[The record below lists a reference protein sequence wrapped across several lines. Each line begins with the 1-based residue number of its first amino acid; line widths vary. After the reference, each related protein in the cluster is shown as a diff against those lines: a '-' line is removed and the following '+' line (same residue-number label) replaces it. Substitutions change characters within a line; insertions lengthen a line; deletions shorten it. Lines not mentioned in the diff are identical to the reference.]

1 MKQVI
6 GLILVFVFIA
16 IAFLHIY
23 WGLGGKWGL
32 KGSIPDDPDRISK
45 VLKPR
50 PLAFVIVILGLKL
63 MAGLSGIKS
72 GLIKISIPA
81 IIDQY
86 GLTMIATIFL
96 LRVIGEFKYIG
107 LFKKIKSTEFARKDT
122 KYYIPLCLMIAIF
135 AILLQLY

>member
-1 MKQVI
+1 MKEVI
-6 GLILVFVFIA
+6 GLLLTLVFILIA
-16 IAFLHIY
+16 LLHIN

-32 KGSIPDDPDRISK
+32 NGTLPIDRDRISN
-45 VLKPR
+45 VRNPG
-50 PLAFVIVILGLKL
+50 PLAFVIVILGLL
-63 MAGLSGIKS
+63 CMAGLCGIKA
-72 GLIKISIPA
+72 GLVNIPIPD
-81 IIDQY
+81 IIDRY

-135 AILLQLY
+135 AILLQLN